1 VGKVG
6 FLEELWRSSFLGRT
20 FAGHYELNL
29 ASLVDRMIVRK
40 LADCAYYEGQWPNW
54 RNFSFGLQRECSM
67 PCAPAGWMSAPPLVG
82 TVSVP
87 WT

>member
-1 VGKVG
+1 
-6 FLEELWRSSFLGRT
+6 
-20 FAGHYELNL
+20 
-29 ASLVDRMIVRK
+29 MIVRK